1 MSIVYL
7 ALCSFNSRLHPK
19 MAKKKTRQQKILA
32 DSRHI
37 SYHLETSISAR
48 ESYPS
53 EKKIKVELPNMPR
66 STYTQTLNS
75 YPHVF
80 KDIKKTAFI
89 TGVIL
94 TVQIILFI
102 VINSM

>member
-1 MSIVYL
+1 
-7 ALCSFNSRLHPK
+7 

-37 SYHLETSISAR
+37 SYHLETNISAR

-53 EKKIKVELPNMPR
+53 DKKIKVELPNMPR

-80 KDIKKTAFI
+80 KDIKKTVFI

-94 TVQIILFI
+94 TAQIILFI